1 MQLYESLHDLSEV
14 NGMRRLPAVASLS
27 GRDGL
32 EQVLP
37 AVLASLMVLS
47 TDAQV
52 AYWHLQS
59 HLAPRLRLILLW
71 QTS

>member
-37 AVLASLMVLS
+37 AVLDSLMILS

-52 AYWHLQS
+52 DY
-59 HLAPRLRLILLW
+59 
-71 QTS
+71 